1 MRRRR
6 FALACAGCAAF
17 ALAAGWGLA
26 QERWRPPPR
35 LARPD
40 PGTDEG
46 GWWAQMDREEQRL
59 RASGFLIRDKSL
71 NAYVS
76 GIACKLAGAHCPD
89 LRVYLVRTPL
99 FNAMMA
105 PNGMMQIWSGLL
117 LRMTN
122 EAQLAA
128 VIGHEMGHYF
138 ARHSID
144 MIRNAKS
151 LTAFGHYLGLALGAV
166 RSSNAG
172 HIANA
177 ADIAMIAGFLSYSRD
192 NEREADRIGLELMA
206 QAGYAPLEASR
217 VWEQLLEELRAGPD
231 GGDEFWRVSILFAT
245 HPPARERSATLAGL
259 AGSAAGF
266 TGEAE
271 YRRALAARRPEFL
284 ADELRRRRF
293 GETRVLFDR
302 LLKAV
307 PDDGEVQYALGEA
320 YRMRDGVTDAQSALE
335 AYRKAAAMHGAPPE
349 LYRSMGLLE
358 RQLGQHAEARVSFER
373 YLALKPNA
381 HDAELIRRYVRVE

>member
-6 FALACAGCAAF
+6 FVLGCSGCAAL
-17 ALAAGWGLA
+17 ALAGGWSRA
-26 QERWRPPPR
+26 QERWSLPPR
-35 LARPD
+35 LARPGAD
-40 PGTDEG
+40 TDEG

-59 RASGFLIRDKSL
+59 RASGFLIRDKAL
-71 NAYVS
+71 NEYVS
-76 GIACKLAGAHCPD
+76 GIACRLAGAHCPD

-151 LTAFGHYLGLALGAV
+151 LTAFGHFLGLALGAV

-172 HIANA
+172 RIANT
-177 ADIAMIAGFLSYSRD
+177 ADIAMIAGFLSYNRD
-192 NEREADRIGLELMA
+192 NEREADRIGLELMT

-231 GGDEFWRVSILFAT
+231 GAEEFWRVSILFAT
-245 HPPARERSATLAGL
+245 HPPARERSETLAAM
-259 AGSAAGF
+259 AGGATGRS
-266 TGEAE
+266 GEAE
-271 YRRALAARRPEFL
+271 YRGALAARRPEFL
-284 ADELRRRRF
+284 GDELKRRRF
-293 GETRVLFDR
+293 GETKVLFDR
-302 LLKAV
+302 LLKAA
-307 PDDGEVQYALGEA
+307 PDDGEVQFALGEA
-320 YRMRDGVTDAQSALE
+320 YRMRDGVTDAQSALD
-335 AYRKAAAMHGAPPE
+335 AYRKAAAMRGAPPE

-358 RQLGQHAEARVSFER
+358 RQLGQSAEARASFER
-373 YLALKPNA
+373 YLQLKPNA
-381 HDAELIRRYVRVE
+381 HDAELIRRYTRVE